1 MNRYLF
7 LPALTALLLAALA
20 GAQDPPSPAEG
31 VADFGRLER
40 NRALIQ
46 ELVHSGLSLA
56 GEGDPL
62 KRADTCNG
70 LAKRLA
76 GEIRQA
82 AEHQDIDRATELGDH
97 FCSLLKGG
105 VLPNLST
112 VRLHM
117 DPGSAGEAE
126 LRRVGAETVELTTP
140 LEDLLGRVGTSDPG
154 DLKRLL
160 RSIRTARGEVEKTI
174 TPPRP

>member
-1 MNRYLF
+1 L
-7 LPALTALLLAALA
+7 
-20 GAQDPPSPAEG
+20 Q
-31 VADFGRLER
+31 R
-40 NRALIQ
+40 NRELIQ
-46 ELVHSGLSLA
+46 DLVRSGLSLA

-62 KRADTCNG
+62 KRADYCNG

-82 AEHQDIDRATELGDH
+82 AEHQEIYRAAELGDH
-97 FCSLLKGG
+97 FCDVLKGG
-105 VLPNLST
+105 VIPNLST

-117 DPGSAGEAE
+117 DPGSAGEIE
-126 LRRVGAETVELTTP
+126 LRRVAGATVELTAP
-140 LEDLLGRVGTSDPG
+140 LEDLLVRLGTSEPG

-160 RSIRTARGEVEKTI
+160 RTIRTTRGEVEKTI